1 MEQYGKD
8 NSFAKFLF
16 HEGNNFELYSF
27 LGSHKVLS
35 DKTVGFSFR
44 VWAPSATHVS
54 VVGDFNGW
62 DPFAHPM
69 ERIDGGEIWETFIPD
84 LAEYSNYK
92 YCIISPDGKSV
103 LKADPFA
110 FHCETR
116 PGTASKLYSLKGK
129 FKWSDGTWLKN
140 RAQTDIYHSPMN
152 IYESQPASWKTYEDG
167 SPYDYRKLADELIPY
182 VKDMGYT
189 HIELLPITEYPYDGS
204 WGYQVTGYFAPTS
217 RFGKPEDF
225 KYFVNKAHRNGIG
238 VIMDWVPAHFPKDEH
253 GLYEFD
259 GGCLYEDPNPLRRE
273 HERWG
278 TRVFDFGRN
287 EVQSFLIS
295 SAMFWIK
302 EYHID
307 ALRVD
312 AVASML
318 YLDYDREQWQPNVY
332 GGKENLEAVAFL
344 KKLNSAVLSANPSVL
359 MIAEEST
366 AWPMVTRP
374 PYDGGLGFNF
384 KWNMGWMNDVLQ
396 YIKTDPIGRKYIHG
410 KLTFPLMYAFSENF
424 ILPISHD
431 EVVYGKGSVLDKMPG
446 PYEDKFAGL
455 RGLILRAGFDLKGK
469 TVLILGYGGTSRTA
483 NAVCADLGAKCV
495 KFVKRSASDGIIS
508 YADAARDYADA
519 EYIIN
524 TSPAGMYP
532 STDASPFDGS
542 GVSLADFPRLCG
554 VVDVIYNPL
563 RTKLVTE
570 AQLRGVPAVGGL
582 YMLVAQ
588 ATAAA
593 ELFTG
598 ESVADEA
605 TEGIF
610 KDLLLAK
617 QNLVLTGMPGSGKS
631 TVGALLAQKLCRK
644 FYDTD
649 EEFTKKYGTPADYI
663 RENGESAFRDAE
675 SAVIAELCAGVT
687 GAVISTGGGAILR
700 RENIYALRA
709 NGRIYFIDRDISTIV
724 PTSDRPLSSDMDM
737 LRKRYEERYPI
748 YTGTCDVH
756 VINDGTAQETAQ
768 KITED
773 FTK

>member
-27 LGSHKVLS
+27 LGSHRVLS
-35 DKTVGFSFR
+35 GRTVGFSFR

-62 DPFAHPM
+62 DPFVHPM
-69 ERIDGGEIWETFIPD
+69 ERIDGGEIWETFIAD
-84 LAEYSNYK
+84 LPEYSNYK

-129 FKWSDGTWLKN
+129 FKWSDDAWLKN

-152 IYESQPASWKTYEDG
+152 IYESQPASWKTYDDG

-225 KYFVNKAHRNGIG
+225 KYFVNKAHKNGIG

-318 YLDYDREQWQPNVY
+318 YLDYDRERWQPNVY
-332 GGKENLEAVAFL
+332 GGKENLEAVSFL
-344 KKLNSAVLSANPSVL
+344 KKLNSAILSANPSVL

-384 KWNMGWMNDVLQ
+384 KWNMGWMNDILQ

-431 EVVYGKGSVLDKMPG
+431 EVVHGKGSVLNKMPG
-446 PYEDKFAGL
+446 SYEDKFAGL
-455 RGLILRAGFDLKGK
+455 RGFL
-469 TVLILGYGGTSRTA
+469 
-483 NAVCADLGAKCV
+483 
-495 KFVKRSASDGIIS
+495 
-508 YADAARDYADA
+508 
-519 EYIIN
+519 
-524 TSPAGMYP
+524 M
-532 STDASPFDGS
+532 
-542 GVSLADFPRLCG
+542 
-554 VVDVIYNPL
+554 
-563 RTKLVTE
+563 
-570 AQLRGVPAVGGL
+570 
-582 YMLVAQ
+582 YMLSHPGKKLMFMG
-588 ATAAA
+588 A
-593 ELFTG
+593 EFGQFNEWNCTKELDWSLLDF
-598 ESVADEA
+598 ESHR
-605 TEGIF
+605 
-610 KDLLLAK
+610 
-617 QNLVLTGMPGSGKS
+617 
-631 TVGALLAQKLCRK
+631 KLK
-644 FYDTD
+644 NY
-649 EEFTKKYGTPADYI
+649 
-663 RENGESAFRDAE
+663 FRDANKFYLE
-675 SAVIAELCAGVT
+675 SPPMWQADDSWNGFRWIDAADSDRNILAYRRIDNKGDELVFVINFAPVLREQFILGLPDAVSYKEVFNSDNVKYGGKGYTNPRALRMKKGESHGYSKHISFTLPPL
-687 GAVISTGGGAILR
+687 GAVVLKPIRKNLNSTEGGKSL
-700 RENIYALRA
+700 
-709 NGRIYFIDRDISTIV
+709 
-724 PTSDRPLSSDMDM
+724 
-737 LRKRYEERYPI
+737 
-748 YTGTCDVH
+748 
-756 VINDGTAQETAQ
+756 
-768 KITED
+768 
-773 FTK
+773 